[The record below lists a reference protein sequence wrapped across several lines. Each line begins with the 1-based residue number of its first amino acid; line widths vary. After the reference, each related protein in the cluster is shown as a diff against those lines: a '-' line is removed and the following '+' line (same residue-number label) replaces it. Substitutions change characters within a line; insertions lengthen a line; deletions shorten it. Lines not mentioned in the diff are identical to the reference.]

1 MVSVPGWKRASAAP
15 STTHSGPFWEQGGRS
30 AREDGRGGKE
40 REGRRGEGTAS
51 QLGEGFA
58 GLCALSVQ
66 RAQYFIAGNRS
77 QDINYLG
84 RAALKAF

>member
-1 MVSVPGWKRASAAP
+1 MGSVPGWKWASAAP
-15 STTHSGPFWEQGGRS
+15 STTHSGPFREQGGRS

-51 QLGEGFA
+51 QLRGGA

-66 RAQYFIAGNRS
+66 RARYFIAGCRS
-77 QDINYLG
+77 QVSSYLG